1 LRPGANAFQKLA
13 IEMISRFLLVGG
25 LATFIHYVILIFL
38 VRVAG
43 INEVIATT
51 LGYSISTI
59 FNYLLSRSFTFRSEV
74 AHGKAFPKFI
84 AVAMVGM
91 AVNGILVWLLVVKLN
106 LHLIFGQMLATTGA
120 MIWNYCANKN
130 WSFGSRV

>member
-1 LRPGANAFQKLA
+1 
-13 IEMISRFLLVGG
+13 
-25 LATFIHYVILIFL
+25 
-38 VRVAG
+38 
-43 INEVIATT
+43 
-51 LGYSISTI
+51 
-59 FNYLLSRSFTFRSEV
+59 
-74 AHGKAFPKFI
+74 
-84 AVAMVGM
+84 MVGM